1 MQSIVPD
8 ICNQN
13 GFFILDTLQ
22 CFKYSSNPNG
32 STLYTEKSQ
41 TFKND
46 RNPFLSFVFNNDWL
60 QNHRWF
66 SLQKMAPN
74 IEAVVSVLLQIC
86 GQTCRG
92 MPYPCIF
99 VEEVV
104 PLFGAMT
111 DKLVLTVVCG
121 LN

>member
-1 MQSIVPD
+1 MHFIVPD

-13 GFFILDTLQ
+13 GCFILVTLKW
-22 CFKYSSNPNG
+22 FKYSTDPNG

-46 RNPFLSFVFNNDWL
+46 WNPFLSFVIYSDWL

-66 SLQKMAPN
+66 SIQNMAPN
-74 IEAVVSVLLQIC
+74 FEAVFSVLRQIC
-86 GQTCRG
+86 SQIYRG
-92 MPYPCIF
+92 MPYSCIS

-104 PLFGAMT
+104 PLLGVMT
-111 DKLVLTVVCG
+111 DKLVLTFVCG
-121 LN
+121 RN

>member
-1 MQSIVPD
+1 MHFIVPD

-13 GFFILDTLQ
+13 GCFILVTLQ
-22 CFKYSSNPNG
+22 WFKYSTNPNG

-46 RNPFLSFVFNNDWL
+46 WNPFLSFLFHNDRL

-66 SLQKMAPN
+66 SLQKMAPDF
-74 IEAVVSVLLQIC
+74 EVVVSVLLQIC
-86 GQTCRG
+86 GQICRG

-104 PLFGAMT
+104 QL
-111 DKLVLTVVCG
+111 
-121 LN
+121 